1 MDKMTEYRELYEII
15 KRNFDENYKTEIC
28 GLAAFT
34 ICCKYKIYDE
44 NEKTKIMNQAKIY
57 FNEIKN
63 DLSNLFYSFIN
74 SNNNHN

>member
-1 MDKMTEYRELYEII
+1 MSEYYRELYDLI
-15 KRNFDENYKTEIC
+15 KHNFDENYEEEII

-44 NEKTKIMNQAKIY
+44 NEKLKIIDQAKIY

-63 DLSNLFYSFIN
+63 DLSNLLHTFLTGDN
-74 SNNNHN
+74 RRN